1 MKIGPP
7 DPKPTP
13 LAVAME
19 RKPAAGTAA
28 GGSAIGKPEL
38 ASQASPGTKVQLG
51 ATAALGIEPD
61 GEGAFDAA
69 KVERISQAIR
79 DGTLRIDAGAIAD
92 RLIANAQEL
101 LDRRQG

>member
-13 LAVAME
+13 LAAAME